1 MKTEISPKRLIL
13 LQAVVILY
21 TLSSVMAK
29 FASGEEALEKIVFFF
44 GMDLFFLG
52 LYALFWQ
59 QLIKA
64 LPLSVAYANR
74 AMALLWSAL
83 WARLIFGEKIGAK
96 QIAGIVLVII
106 GILII
111 NGDKKGSER
120 EKERGSKMK
129 QTYFLLAVCSVC
141 IASVSQILLKK
152 GAGQSY
158 SSKIRE
164 YLNGYVITGY
174 GMLFVSMVLTIMAY
188 KHLSFLSI
196 PVVEALGY
204 ILVPVLSFF
213 VFRERITLR
222 KTLGIL
228 CILAGIVVYYS

>member
-83 WARLIFGEKIGAK
+83 WARLIFGEKIGVK

-106 GILII
+106 GILVI
-111 NGDKKGSER
+111 NGDKKESER
-120 EKERGSKMK
+120 EGE
-129 QTYFLLAVCSVC
+129 
-141 IASVSQILLKK
+141 
-152 GAGQSY
+152 
-158 SSKIRE
+158 
-164 YLNGYVITGY
+164 
-174 GMLFVSMVLTIMAY
+174 
-188 KHLSFLSI
+188 
-196 PVVEALGY
+196 
-204 ILVPVLSFF
+204 
-213 VFRERITLR
+213 
-222 KTLGIL
+222 
-228 CILAGIVVYYS
+228 

>member
-83 WARLIFGEKIGAK
+83 WARLIFGEKIGVK

-106 GILII
+106 GILVI
-111 NGDKKGSER
+111 NGDKKESER
-120 EKERGSKMK
+120 EGGVK
-129 QTYFLLAVCSVC
+129 
-141 IASVSQILLKK
+141 
-152 GAGQSY
+152 
-158 SSKIRE
+158 
-164 YLNGYVITGY
+164 
-174 GMLFVSMVLTIMAY
+174 
-188 KHLSFLSI
+188 
-196 PVVEALGY
+196 
-204 ILVPVLSFF
+204 
-213 VFRERITLR
+213 
-222 KTLGIL
+222 
-228 CILAGIVVYYS
+228 

>member
-83 WARLIFGEKIGAK
+83 WARLIFDEKIGVK

-111 NGDKKGSER
+111 NGDKKESER
-120 EKERGSKMK
+120 EGE
-129 QTYFLLAVCSVC
+129 
-141 IASVSQILLKK
+141 
-152 GAGQSY
+152 
-158 SSKIRE
+158 
-164 YLNGYVITGY
+164 
-174 GMLFVSMVLTIMAY
+174 
-188 KHLSFLSI
+188 
-196 PVVEALGY
+196 
-204 ILVPVLSFF
+204 
-213 VFRERITLR
+213 
-222 KTLGIL
+222 
-228 CILAGIVVYYS
+228 

>member
-120 EKERGSKMK
+120 EKERG
-129 QTYFLLAVCSVC
+129 
-141 IASVSQILLKK
+141 
-152 GAGQSY
+152 
-158 SSKIRE
+158 E
-164 YLNGYVITGY
+164 
-174 GMLFVSMVLTIMAY
+174 
-188 KHLSFLSI
+188 
-196 PVVEALGY
+196 
-204 ILVPVLSFF
+204 
-213 VFRERITLR
+213 
-222 KTLGIL
+222 
-228 CILAGIVVYYS
+228 